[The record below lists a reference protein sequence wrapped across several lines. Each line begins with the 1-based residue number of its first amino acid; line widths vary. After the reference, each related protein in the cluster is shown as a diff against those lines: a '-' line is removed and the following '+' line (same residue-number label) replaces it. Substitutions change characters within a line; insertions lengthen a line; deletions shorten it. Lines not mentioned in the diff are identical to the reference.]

1 MRITTDARHAFD
13 TEVEGQQL
21 EALIVCETCGLDKGH
36 DERAQAAVDVQPGAV
51 LLGEL
56 AEGDN
61 VVLVAVGEI
70 DGRADELCKD
80 YV

>member
-36 DERAQAAVDVQPGAV
+36 DERAQAAVDVQP
-51 LLGEL
+51 E
-56 AEGDN
+56 
-61 VVLVAVGEI
+61 VVLRRERAEACDVVLRAVGVV
-70 DGRADELCKD
+70 DARAYELSTSK
-80 YV
+80 